1 MQYGIDFPSDF
12 KVTDQFSKI
21 GINSLVFDG
30 VVARSCDF
38 SHLCIVVIKLDP
50 KVDLNRENL
59 HGFIDRKQARQ
70 PDNFLNVIFGILV
83 KFKATD
89 SIV

>member
-1 MQYGIDFPSDF
+1 MQYSIDFPSDF

-50 KVDLNRENL
+50 KVDLNCQNSY
-59 HGFIDRKQARQ
+59 GFINRKQARQ
-70 PDNFLNVIFGILV
+70 PDNFLNVIF
-83 KFKATD
+83 
-89 SIV
+89 SIFGKEIMSF